1 MIEMVNT
8 HNLQEKTI
16 VNHNSRELYKTQK
29 QQPRQI
35 IKNKQNGKMD

>member
-1 MIEMVNT
+1 ME
-8 HNLQEKTI
+8 NLAFKKKTLI
-16 VNHNSRELYKTQK
+16 NLKNNSRELYKTQK